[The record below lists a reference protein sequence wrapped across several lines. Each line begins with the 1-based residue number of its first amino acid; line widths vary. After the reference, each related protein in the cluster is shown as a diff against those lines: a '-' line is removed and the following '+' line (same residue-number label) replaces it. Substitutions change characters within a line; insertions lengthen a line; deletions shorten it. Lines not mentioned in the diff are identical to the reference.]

1 MSIKGQQSL
10 DQVFRS
16 GLRQLEITLDEPPV
30 ENLLIYAGELQKWNR
45 RMNLIARNTPPEVSL
60 EKHFLDSLT
69 LLPFFEGSGARKQTL
84 LDVGT
89 GAGFPGLVLAVAR
102 PDLQVILV
110 EPRSKRVSF
119 LRHITRTLSLA
130 NVEIIENR
138 LESVPELCTRNINY
152 VTSRAVAEF
161 AVFLPMVAPYLERGA
176 RALLML
182 GREQAQQF
190 EIDNPAAGIILE
202 EKRNVILPFSGA
214 ERTVCKVRGK
224 G

>member
-1 MSIKGQQSL
+1 MIEGEGERLQL
-10 DQVFRS
+10 LLGS
-16 GLRQLEITLDEPPV
+16 GLRQLNIDLDAEV
-30 ENLLIYAGELQKWNR
+30 QGNLLIYAGELQKWNR

-69 LLPFFEGSGARKQTL
+69 LLPFFENSGSRRQTI

-119 LRHITRTLSLA
+119 LRHLTRTLSLV

-138 LESVPELCTRNINY
+138 LESLPELCTGKIDF
-152 VTSRAVAEF
+152 VTSRAVAEP
-161 AVFLPMVAPYLERGA
+161 AMFLSMVTPYLELGA

-182 GREQAQQF
+182 GREQAQKF
-190 EIDNPAAGIILE
+190 EIDNQVAGIILE
-202 EKRNVILPFSGA
+202 EKRNVTLPFSGA
-214 ERTVCKVRGK
+214 ERTVCKVRG
-224 G
+224 GG